1 MREVTTHKILV
12 VEDEPILQKVTTS
25 QLKTLGYDFDV
36 VSDGQEAVD
45 KITSS
50 QRYDLVLMDVELPSL
65 NGLEA
70 TEIIRSHEAE
80 IEKQSY
86 VPIIAITAGADKEAC
101 LRSGMNDFLKKPVLL
116 PDLQKIL
123 RRWLEI

>member
-1 MREVTTHKILV
+1 VGTRGAASPNHVLGSRMHEVTTHKILV

-50 QRYDLVLMDVELPSL
+50 QTYDLVLMDVELPSL
-65 NGLEA
+65 SGLEA

-80 IEKQSY
+80 NRETIVRANHCHHSW
-86 VPIIAITAGADKEAC
+86 C
-101 LRSGMNDFLKKPVLL
+101 R
-116 PDLQKIL
+116 
-123 RRWLEI
+123 